1 MKAAIDRVMATYGML
16 KKLTPTEERELR
28 GAVTCYVRG
37 LNITDETKMVVA
49 ALRYLRELEGK
60 SWKTD

>member
-37 LNITDETKMVVA
+37 LNTTDETRMVVE
-49 ALRYLRELEGK
+49 ALRYLRDLEGK
-60 SWKTD
+60 TWKTD